1 MSIPR
6 AGFRKYADTMDAQR
20 FRIGI
25 PRQNPAWWVLNTS
38 NIK

>member
-25 PRQNPAWWVLNTS
+25 PRQSPCMVGFEH
-38 NIK
+38 K